1 MIETTAGLAQRP
13 QLRWLPTEL
22 LTGAAD
28 RRLVLLYY
36 TGLRRVAKGI
46 LQEVVR
52 GMFLNRAPQLRL
64 LDAIKRN
71 AYRTFEA
78 IQRED
83 WDGLCAGVAESWT
96 MNKRL
101 DAGTNPPA
109 VEAVFA
115 QVGDYLSAA
124 KLLGA
129 GGGGYLLMFAKD
141 TEAAAKIREKLAS
154 DPPNERARFV
164 NFELS
169 ETGLQVTRS

>member
-1 MIETTAGLAQRP
+1 M
-13 QLRWLPTEL
+13 
-22 LTGAAD
+22 
-28 RRLVLLYY
+28 LLYY

-64 LDAIKRN
+64 LDEIKRQ

-78 IQRED
+78 IQRDD
-83 WDGLCAGVAESWT
+83 WDELCMLVGGSWKL
-96 MNKRL
+96 NQAL

-109 VEAVFA
+109 VAAIFNRVE
-115 QVGDYLSAA
+115 DYLAGG

-129 GGGGYLLMFAKD
+129 GGGGYMLMLAKD
-141 TEAAAKIREKLAS
+141 ADAAVKIRETLTAN
-154 DPPNERARFV
+154 PPNERARFV
-164 NFELS
+164 HFDLS